1 MLLRHAELPDV
12 DVLIAGHHGSK
23 NSTSK
28 ELLDAV
34 KPETVIISAGAD
46 NPYGHP
52 AEELLKRLTEF
63 GCDIYRTDE
72 NGTIIFRR

>member
-1 MLLRHAELPDV
+1 MLMREAELPDV
-12 DVLIAGHHGSK
+12 ELLIAGHHGSK
-23 NSTSK
+23 NSTSQ

-34 KPETVIISAGAD
+34 QPETVIISVSAD

-52 AEELLKRLTEF
+52 AEELLKRLQKS
-63 GCDIYRTDE
+63 GCEIYRTDE